1 VQQSYS
7 PSVSD
12 KQVFYPLFGAIQ
24 PLDDAIREIERTVGE
39 TMPPD
44 PAVES
49 GGIPGGATQVRY
61 SPSCGA
67 QYLAAAN
74 FFILMADP
82 LFLRREDENS
92 VGKT

>member
-1 VQQSYS
+1 MQQSYS

-12 KQVFYPLFGAIQ
+12 KQVFYPLFGAMQ

-49 GGIPGGATQVRY
+49 GGPGGATQVRY

-82 LFLRREDENS
+82 LFLRHEDEIS